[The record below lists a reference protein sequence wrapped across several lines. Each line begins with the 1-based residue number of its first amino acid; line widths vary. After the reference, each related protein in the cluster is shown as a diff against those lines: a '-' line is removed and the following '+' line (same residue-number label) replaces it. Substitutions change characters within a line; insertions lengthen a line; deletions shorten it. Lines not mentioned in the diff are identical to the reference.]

1 MMRVS
6 RSIII
11 PSITYRFPIRPPA
24 HRGPRI
30 VARPPTERRT
40 PWLKPA
46 DTHTYTHNTKSLESA
61 HRFEYLNSDNKWHLY
76 KHECYMFTQ
85 DLIYLFLLSFSY
97 SQWTFLCFSPC
108 VFSAVTLEKRDTWD
122 TATKGSPS
130 NCRNTPMMNSINS
143 NAKPPKQKTY
153 WIENESKNITDNR

>member
-1 MMRVS
+1 MRVS

-24 HRGPRI
+24 HRGPRM

-46 DTHTYTHNTKSLESA
+46 RTKHNNTQSLDSA
-61 HRFEYLNSDNKWHLY
+61 QSFEYLNSDNMWHLQTWVL
-76 KHECYMFTQ
+76 HVFSRSHH
-85 DLIYLFLLSFSY
+85 SFSSVSFCIL
-97 SQWTFLCFSPC
+97 SQGNYLCFSPC

-143 NAKPPKQKTY
+143 NAKPPDQKT
-153 WIENESKNITDNR
+153 SNREWK

>member
-1 MMRVS
+1 MSLHTMMRVS

-108 VFSAVTLEKRDTWD
+108 VFSAVTLEKSPV
-122 TATKGSPS
+122 TAGTL
-130 NCRNTPMMNSINS
+130 NQLMNSINS
-143 NAKPPKQKTY
+143 NEKPPDQNTY
-153 WIENESKNITDNR
+153 PVKNESENIIPDRHTF